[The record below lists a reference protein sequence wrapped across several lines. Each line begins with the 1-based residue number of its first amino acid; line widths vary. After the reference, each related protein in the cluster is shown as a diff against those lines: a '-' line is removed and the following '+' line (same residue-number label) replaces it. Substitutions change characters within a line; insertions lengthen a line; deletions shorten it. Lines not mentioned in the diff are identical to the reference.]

1 MAPYA
6 ALMSETTD
14 PTEQARATLRARMAS
29 HIDAALA
36 CLDEISDPI
45 ERERAARLLADDL
58 LPDAG
63 RRVKAVRGAAVQELR
78 QGQGLK
84 LREVSEL
91 MGLSIPRID
100 QLAKGS

>member
-1 MAPYA
+1 
-6 ALMSETTD
+6 MSETTD
-14 PTEQARATLRARMAS
+14 PTEKAQAALRTRMAS

-36 CLDEISDPI
+36 CLDEIGDPI

-63 RRVKAVRGAAVQELR
+63 QRVKAVRGAAVQELR
-78 QGQGLK
+78 KGRGLK
-84 LREVSEL
+84 LREVAEL
-91 MGLSIPRID
+91 TGLSIPRID